1 MAMDETE
8 VYLRNCVK
16 AALKASGSHGF
27 DHIERVTR
35 LCEIIG
41 RQELADMRV
50 LIPAALLHDIAR
62 PLEESGG
69 LAHEEEGARIA
80 EDVLRNIRY
89 DETCISQIAHAIRT
103 HRYRSDKK
111 PETPEAKILSDA
123 DKLDAMGA
131 TGIAR
136 TFMRAG
142 EHEGEIRDATDHIT
156 EKLLNLQGLLY
167 TQSAREIGRKRH
179 EFLKTFLEEI
189 QSELDLSD

>member
-1 MAMDETE
+1 MDDVEE
-8 VYLRNCVK
+8 YLRNYVK
-16 AALKASGSHGF
+16 TTLAASGSHGY
-27 DHIERVTR
+27 DHIVRVTR

-41 RQELADMRV
+41 RQEQADLQI

-62 PLEESGG
+62 PLEKSQG

-80 EDVLRNIRY
+80 EEVLRAIRF
-89 DETCISQIAHAIRT
+89 DGTRISLLASAIRT
-103 HRYRSDKK
+103 HRYRSDKM
-111 PETPEAKILSDA
+111 PEFLEAKILSDA

-156 EKLLNLQGLLY
+156 DKLLNLQDRLY
-167 TQSAREIGRKRH
+167 TRTGREIGRKRH

-189 QSELDLSD
+189 QSEMDLRNNS